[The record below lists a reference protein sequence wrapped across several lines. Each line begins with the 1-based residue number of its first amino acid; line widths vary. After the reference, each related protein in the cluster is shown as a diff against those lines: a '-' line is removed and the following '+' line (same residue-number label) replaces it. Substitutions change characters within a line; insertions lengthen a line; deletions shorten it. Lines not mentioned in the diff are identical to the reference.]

1 MRRVCSILLTCL
13 LIAWP
18 MSLPQAARD
27 TQTTPANKDGL
38 QLIVLEAPGC
48 IYCKI
53 FRRDVVPTYQASK
66 RAERIPLR
74 FLDLNNV
81 DEDAMGFKGPVTIV
95 PTVILMQQNAEVG
108 RIPGYVGPEN
118 FYHSVNYLLG
128 QIFEFDEEED
138 GAENGS

>member
-1 MRRVCSILLTCL
+1 MHRVFTILLACL
-13 LIAWP
+13 LVTWP

-27 TQTTPANKDGL
+27 IQSLPDNKDGL

-53 FRRDVVPTYQASK
+53 FRRDVAPTYQASK
-66 RAERIPLR
+66 RSKRIPLR
-74 FLDLNNV
+74 FVDLNDV
-81 DEDAMGFKGPVTIV
+81 DEAAMGFKGPVTIV
-95 PTVILMQQNAEVG
+95 PTVILIQKNAEVG

-128 QIFEFDEEED
+128 QIFEYDEAED
-138 GAENGS
+138 GAANGS